1 MDPFGLGPNAII
13 GAKVIF
19 LSLAY
24 GQSGARGDVAF
35 RAETGD
41 ISAKNSSIAPQ
52 GLTLAPSGDESLP
65 VRFQEPQ
72 TNAFPVKP
80 KSNLS
85 PSVPL
90 GMEFILH
97 RK

>member
-1 MDPFGLGPNAII
+1 MAV
-13 GAKVIF
+13 K
-19 LSLAY
+19 
-24 GQSGARGDVAF
+24 
-35 RAETGD
+35 AETGD
-41 ISAKNSSIAPQ
+41 ISAQNSNTVPQ
-52 GLTLAPSGDESLP
+52 GLTLAPLGDESLP

-80 KSNLS
+80 KLNLS
-85 PSVPL
+85 PGVPL